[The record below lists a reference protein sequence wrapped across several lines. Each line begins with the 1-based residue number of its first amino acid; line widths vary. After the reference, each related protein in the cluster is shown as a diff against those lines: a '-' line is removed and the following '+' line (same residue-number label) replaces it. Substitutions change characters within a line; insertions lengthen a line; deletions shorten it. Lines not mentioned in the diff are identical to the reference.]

1 MIQKSTAITYVRRR
15 PSLKKYIVERYHEAI
30 YSLGGRL
37 HPKQAHDA
45 TPGKGGNW
53 GGAICFLEHMVQP
66 TSRHA
71 LPWALLR

>member
-15 PSLKKYIVERYHEAI
+15 PSLKKYIVERYHEAM
-30 YSLGGRL
+30 YSLVGRL

-53 GGAICFLEHMVQP
+53 GGDLP